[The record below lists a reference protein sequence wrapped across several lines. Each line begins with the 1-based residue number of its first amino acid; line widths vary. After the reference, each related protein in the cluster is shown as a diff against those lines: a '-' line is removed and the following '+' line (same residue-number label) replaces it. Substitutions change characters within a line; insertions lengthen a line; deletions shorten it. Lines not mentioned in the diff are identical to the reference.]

1 MAKFLWRENPRTG
14 KYGWLGTLTN
24 KTNSSVSGNVYT
36 VEYFGIFSRGQ
47 ITTGQGT
54 ATTDISASAFTPA
67 ASIVIGQGSITS
79 DLAANLNTDGVIDAG
94 QGSITSDGAGLV
106 PLPGTIDAG
115 QGDITSDISAA
126 VSPFQSILP
135 KGWWDKANS
144 VTQPGNSLYQLNPRV
159 GDNSLVW
166 QLGTLSV
173 IRDEV
178 FTLHPYDVYSDG
190 TGSPVVTYATQTAH
204 PTGIAPGSAGT
215 PTVRNQHEYLSPTGI
230 ASGFASGTAVV
241 YNLTQYITTTGSLYE
256 AFGTADLQLGT
267 FPQYLT
273 AVGWLDETYG
283 YQDVKNRNAYILQG
297 VTSLQVKFGTAS
309 VENFARLVRPSG
321 LAAGGIGT
329 PSVSNYIRYINCTGW
344 KSDTLGTPVIFGPQ
358 YATCHGWNSAL
369 YGVTYVD
376 YFNRHLYLVGMYPP
390 SSTFPDVPKVENR
403 NRYIYPDGIDSPD
416 MFGAIVAIPPFDIID
431 VTDNSI
437 DDGDITSTAAIYYK
451 DHNRILCTGFLATT
465 FGTIKLTPRWITVKG
480 ATFSGYGKPTVSNYI
495 RYLNPT
501 GFKDDRFGT
510 QWASFYIRNVY
521 PVGFDRS
528 RVWDDF
534 GPVDSSGRTANVS
547 PGLITIAPAGFEGS
561 GNTYDNCGF
570 PRMPGVPRPTVHR

>member
-1 MAKFLWRENPRTG
+1 VAKFLWRENPRFSR
-14 KYGWLGTLTN
+14 YGWVSTLTN
-24 KTNSSVSGNVYT
+24 KTNSSKSGDVYT
-36 VEYFGIFSRGQ
+36 VEFFGIFSRGQ
-47 ITTGQGT
+47 ITIGQGT
-54 ATTDISASAFTPA
+54 ATSDISASASTPA
-67 ASIVIGQGSITS
+67 AAISTGQGSITS

-115 QGDITSDISAA
+115 QGDITTDISAA
-126 VSPFQSILP
+126 FNPFRAVLP
-135 KGWWDKANS
+135 TGWWDNANYI
-144 VTQPGNSLYQLNPRV
+144 TQPGQSFYQLSPRSSSNLIWKLATIPV
-159 GDNSLVW
+159 VVNE
-166 QLGTLSV
+166 Q
-173 IRDEV
+173 
-178 FTLHPYDVYSDG
+178 FTLHPYNVYSDG
-190 TGSPVVTYATQTAH
+190 VGAHVIAYTNQTTY
-204 PTGIAPGSAGT
+204 PSGIAPGSLGT
-215 PTVRNQHEYLSPTGI
+215 PTVRNQYEYVSPTGI
-230 ASGFASGTAVV
+230 SGGAFGTAVV

-256 AFGTADLQLGT
+256 AFGTQSLALGT
-267 FPQYLT
+267 FPQTLH
-273 AVGWLDETYG
+273 AVGWFDETYG
-283 YQDVKNRNAYILQG
+283 TQDVRNRNSYILQG
-297 VTSLQVKFGTAS
+297 VTSVQVKFGTQK

-358 YATCHGWNSAL
+358 YANCHGWDSAL

-376 YFNRHLYLVGMYPP
+376 YFNRHLYPAGIEPIY
-390 SSTFPDVPKVENR
+390 STVDHLHKVENR
-403 NRYIYPDGIDSPD
+403 NRYIYMDGIDPPD

-437 DDGDITSTAAIYYK
+437 DAGDITSTAAIYYK
-451 DHNRILCTGFLATT
+451 DHNRILCTGFTPTT
-465 FGTIKLTPRWITVKG
+465 FGTIKLTPRWVTVKG

-495 RYLNPT
+495 RYLRPT
-501 GFKDDRFGT
+501 GFIDDRFGT

-547 PGLITIAPAGFEGS
+547 PGPITIAPAGFEGS